1 MVCLTRRRFVGVLVA
16 GVSQAYPMSQAEA
29 QAPLEPGRITGG
41 LPAGLFYRVEV
52 AVVGPRRVDARTW
65 LFLPSQRVSR
75 VYPYG
80 AVFDP
85 ARCSGDTCGS
95 YQIAGAQLAVR
106 WDGGRVLQWAFA
118 ATAEGITLDGAL
130 YRPARPMTGAALV
143 GRWVDGAGSNVYMF
157 DANGRFSFGTLGGGG
172 LTGTYQLQGFALTLT
187 FADGDTR
194 RRTLFVA
201 SAGEP
206 VGLIS
211 VEGVVYARK

>member
-1 MVCLTRRRFVGVLVA
+1 MALLTRRRFVAALVA
-16 GVSQAYPMSQAEA
+16 GVSHASAMSQAEA
-29 QAPLEPGRITGG
+29 QAPLEPGHITGG
-41 LPAGLFYRVEV
+41 QPAGLFYRVEV
-52 AVVGPRRVDARTW
+52 AVVGPRRVDTRTW
-65 LFLPSQRVSR
+65 LFLPLQRVSR

-95 YQIAGAQLAVR
+95 YQIAGVQLAVR
-106 WDGGRVLQWAFA
+106 WDGGRVLQWAVA

-143 GRWVDGAGSNVYMF
+143 GRWVDGAGSNVYVF
-157 DANGRFSFGTLGGGG
+157 DANGRFSFGALGGGG
-172 LTGTYQLQGFALTLT
+172 LTGTYQLRGFALTLT

-211 VEGVVYARK
+211 VEGEVYSRN

>member
-1 MVCLTRRRFVGVLVA
+1 MALLTRRRFVGALVV
-16 GVSQAYPMSQAEA
+16 GVSQASAMSADA
-29 QAPLEPGRITGG
+29 QASLESGRIAGG
-41 LPAGLFYRVEV
+41 QPAGLFYRVEV
-52 AVVGPRRVDARTW
+52 AVVGPRRVDTRTW
-65 LFLPSQRVSR
+65 LFLPAQRVSR

-118 ATAEGITLDGAL
+118 ATAEGITLDSAL
-130 YRPARPMTGAALV
+130 YRPARPMTATALV
-143 GRWVDGAGSNVYMF
+143 GRWVDGAGSNAYVF
-157 DANGRFSFGTLGGGG
+157 DANGRFSFGTLASGG
-172 LTGTYQLQGFALTLT
+172 LPGTYQVQGFALTLT

-201 SAGEP
+201 SPGEP

-211 VEGVVYARK
+211 VEGEVYTRT

>member
-1 MVCLTRRRFVGVLVA
+1 
-16 GVSQAYPMSQAEA
+16 MSADA
-29 QAPLEPGRITGG
+29 QASLEPGRIAGG
-41 LPAGLFYRVEV
+41 QPAGLFYRVEV
-52 AVVGPRRVDARTW
+52 AVVGPRRVDTRTW
-65 LFLPSQRVSR
+65 LFLPAQRVSR

-95 YQIAGAQLAVR
+95 YQIAGTQLAVR
-106 WDGGRVLQWAFA
+106 WDGGRVLQWVFA

-130 YRPARPMTGAALV
+130 YRPARPIGTTLV
-143 GRWVDGAGSNVYMF
+143 GRWVDGAGSNVYVF
-157 DANGRFSFGTLGGGG
+157 DANGRFSFGTLGSGG
-172 LTGTYQLQGFALTLT
+172 LPGTYQLQGFALTLT

-201 SAGEP
+201 SPGEP

-211 VEGVVYARK
+211 VEGEVYTRT

>member
-1 MVCLTRRRFVGVLVA
+1 MVRLTRWRFVGTLVA
-16 GVSQAYPMSQAEA
+16 GVSQACPMSPAEA

-52 AVVGPRRVDARTW
+52 AVVGPRPRRTAR
-65 LFLPSQRVSR
+65 S
-75 VYPYG
+75 
-80 AVFDP
+80 D
-85 ARCSGDTCGS
+85 
-95 YQIAGAQLAVR
+95 
-106 WDGGRVLQWAFA
+106 
-118 ATAEGITLDGAL
+118 
-130 YRPARPMTGAALV
+130 RPARLHDRGRAGRPV
-143 GRWVDGAGSNVYMF
+143 GGRRGLERVYMF

-211 VEGVVYARK
+211 VEGEVYTRK